1 MHDALMQV
9 VPDFVGLARGTTTA
23 TQAINDVKGIAA
35 AHGVMADLL
44 LLAVYQSTATDAG
57 AVDFASSAR
66 GALSQVGQELYT
78 HLVDGS
84 AAQAVA
90 GMVVHGT
97 ISEGAAAT
105 LMQHLATS
113 ATIPPNPTMQAVMN
127 GSMSVW
133 YADAHYPGWTSNAG
147 DVAFAA
153 QQAVGMMHV
162 DVHTAQDLA
171 AVLAGTMT
179 GAQAVAD
186 ILHAAGNSEYAKD
199 MGLMALV
206 HGLEGTAAAAGAL
219 PAIDAEIAGR
229 VTSDATAFALVG
241 MTAHGWLPADRA
253 VDMYRSEIAAAN
265 SHLDTAPAALLECI
279 ALARFD
285 QAASGLASTH
295 GIENILEGADA
306 AKILTGLGALQLI
319 ETNHNQLSA
328 GLALAQHVTQVLIA
342 QMQAQESAHPGS
354 TGPYTLSSLAASMP
368 PEMQSTMHFAEVAS
382 AYYNLGM
389 GYAAT
394 GIADIKHGLQTGL
407 DALRPAIPILGA
419 AYGDIDALRT
429 DPSNIQRWVDLGVD
443 LTLGGV
449 PGNSLLMHVDL
460 PLWGSG
466 IQGKIIEAAVGEGAA
481 SAFNDVGVVAQVS
494 VIILGIPAVQAGM
507 HDHGMTL
514 AVMSALNNTCSL
526 INNMIAGTI
535 HVAANLALNVATDTY
550 NTFKDICTG
559 HDPSAAAER
568 LGKDLFVYTT
578 GMNYEDVAKVGGDV
592 GNAMVDIFSGKP
604 ENLVGDAEAIGLDTL
619 KVISNSPYIQMAG
632 AQLSAYLGQMEDLI
646 GMKPGDALM
655 WGFLV

>member
-1 MHDALMQV
+1 
-9 VPDFVGLARGTTTA
+9 
-23 TQAINDVKGIAA
+23 
-35 AHGVMADLL
+35 
-44 LLAVYQSTATDAG
+44 
-57 AVDFASSAR
+57 
-66 GALSQVGQELYT
+66 
-78 HLVDGS
+78 
-84 AAQAVA
+84 
-90 GMVVHGT
+90 MVVHGT

-105 LMQHLATS
+105 LMQQLATS

-133 YADAHYPGWTSNAG
+133 YADAHFPGWTSNAAE
-147 DVAFAA
+147 VQFAA
-153 QQAVGMMHV
+153 TQAVGMMHV

-206 HGLEGTAAAAGAL
+206 HGLEGTAAGAGAL

-229 VTSDATAFALVG
+229 ITSDASADALVA
-241 MTAHGWLPADRA
+241 MTAHGWLPADQA
-253 VDMYRSEIAAAN
+253 VDFYRSEIAAAT

-279 ALARFD
+279 ALARLD
-285 QAASGLASTH
+285 QSASGQIDPHATAQQQLIH
-295 GIENILEGADA
+295 GGAVSHAIENILEGADA

-319 ETNHNQLSA
+319 ETDRYELGA
-328 GLALAQHVTQVLIA
+328 GLALAQHVTQVLVA
-342 QMQAQESAHPGS
+342 QMTAQEAAHPGS
-354 TGPYTLSSLAASMP
+354 TGHATLSTLAASLP
-368 PEMQSTMHFAEVAS
+368 PDMQQSMHFAEVAS
-382 AYYNLGM
+382 QYFNLGM

-394 GIADIKHGLQTGL
+394 GIADIKSGLQTGL
-407 DALRPAIPILGA
+407 DALRPAIPVLGA

-429 DPSNIQRWVDLGVD
+429 DPGNIQRWVDLGVD

-514 AVMSALNNTCSL
+514 AMMSALNNTCSL

-535 HVAANLALNVATDTY
+535 HVAANLALNVTMDTY
-550 NTFKDICTG
+550 NTFKDAFTG
-559 HDPSAAAER
+559 HDPSAAAEK

-578 GMNYEDVAKVGGDV
+578 GMNYDDVAQVGSDV
-592 GNAMVDIFSGKP
+592 GHAMVDVFSGKP
-604 ENLVGDAEAIGLDTL
+604 QNLVGDAEAIGLDSL
-619 KVISNSPYIQMAG
+619 KVIGNSPYIQMAG
-632 AQLSAYLGQMEDLI
+632 AQLSAYIGQMQDLI
-646 GMKPGDALM
+646 GMKPGNVVMDT
-655 WGFLV
+655 FLLSAAFGGI